1 MRISDE
7 GRPWWRR
14 RTPRGIAFIGVA
26 LITLTVGSPVVS
38 ATADPQPGLNQ
49 LKKQVES
56 LYTEIEALTEQYN
69 GQRVRLSQAKRSA
82 EIARKTLA
90 KSRADLESRRE
101 TAGLLAQNDYMM
113 GSPGSAFTL
122 LNSGDPEGYLDRA
135 ATSYALQ
142 MEKSV
147 EVAQV
152 NLAIKNAERAEAGAK
167 AREAEVNKL
176 VHGLDDRRDKIRKLV
191 ARTESDLYRKATNEV
206 NSMGGRR
213 FKLAIPIIG
222 DGKAAQAARWAMTQ
236 QLKPYVWGAAGP
248 NTYDCS
254 GLVMRAY
261 QQVGISLPHYTGDQ
275 WTAGTHIAREDIRP
289 GDLVFFYSDLHH
301 VGIYIGGGMMIHAPQ
316 TGDVVHVS
324 KIAGRPFAGAVRIA
338 D

>member
-1 MRISDE
+1 MRIGDE

-14 RTPRGIAFIGVA
+14 GAPRRIAFVGVA
-26 LITLTVGSPVVS
+26 LISLTVGTPALS
-38 ATADPQPGLNQ
+38 ATADPEPSLNQ

-56 LYTEIEALTEQYN
+56 LYNEIETLSEEYN
-69 GQRVRLSQAKRSA
+69 GQRVRLDQAKRSA
-82 EIARKTLA
+82 KIAKKTLA
-90 KSRADLESRRE
+90 KSQADLRDRRDV
-101 TAGLLAQNDYMM
+101 AGLLASNDYMM
-113 GSPGSAFTL
+113 GGPSSAFAL
-122 LNSGDPEGYLDRA
+122 MGSGDPEGYLDRA

-142 MEKSV
+142 LEKSE

-152 NLAIKNAERAEAGAK
+152 DAAIKNAKRAEAGAR
-167 AREAEVNKL
+167 AREAEVKKL
-176 VHGLDDRRDKIRKLV
+176 VKGLEERRDKIRKLV
-191 ARTESDLYRKATNEV
+191 TRTESNLYRKATNEV
-206 NSMGGRR
+206 NNMGGRR
-213 FKLAIPIIG
+213 VRLAIPIIG
-222 DGKAAQAARWAMTQ
+222 DGKAAQAARWAMQ
-236 QLKPYVWGAAGP
+236 QQMKPYVWGAAGP
-248 NTYDCS
+248 SAFDCS

-275 WTAGTHIAREDIRP
+275 WTSGTHVSKADMRP

-301 VGIYIGGGMMIHAPQ
+301 VGIYIGGGMMVHAPH